1 MKKRLYMLIIAM
13 GVMCTACGNSES
25 AAGDGNDVNVADT
38 TEDSDKAD
46 ATEVASDKNEDTI
59 EEADKNT
66 DTTEEASDKNDGST
80 EEADD
85 IRNEST
91 TNETASNM
99 SDSVGPE
106 YIIIEN
112 PSEDYYCI
120 DSVVPSAD
128 DSVISLDMLTE
139 EANDITDTEK
149 WFADNGLENIEFGG
163 IEDEKY
169 RYELDGDETYSR
181 YILRI
186 YDKTSGE
193 HLKTLDFSEYCY
205 ASEYKES
212 DYDFIEQRIWWVQSV
227 DDILY
232 VAIGHNTYTESSP
245 KNGYITAIDLEDAS
259 VIWKSAPCVT
269 NARNF
274 AIIDNTI
281 VCGYGFTS
289 EPDNLNLLNLS
300 DGKLVEQIPLKT
312 MADYIICKGDTLYVR
327 TYNTNYTF
335 KIGRAD

>member
-1 MKKRLYMLIIAM
+1 MKKRLYILIIVM
-13 GVMCTACGNSES
+13 GVMCIACGNSKD
-25 AAGDGNDVNVADT
+25 AAGKRNEVNVVDSTGEAANKNADS
-38 TEDSDKAD
+38 TE
-46 ATEVASDKNEDTI
+46 
-59 EEADKNT
+59 EEADKA
-66 DTTEEASDKNDGST
+66 DTAGETADNKNDDVHN
-80 EEADD
+80 EA
-85 IRNEST
+85 
-91 TNETASNM
+91 A
-99 SDSVGPE
+99 
-106 YIIIEN
+106 YIIVEN

-120 DSVVPSAD
+120 DSAVLYGNE
-128 DSVISLDMLTE
+128 SVISLDMLTE

-149 WFADNGLENIEFGG
+149 WFADNGLENIEFGD

-169 RYELDGDETYSR
+169 RYELDGDDGYSR

-186 YDKTSGE
+186 YDKTSGA
-193 HLKTLDFSEYCY
+193 HLKTLDFSEYRY
-205 ASEYKES
+205 ANEYKET

-232 VAIGHNTYTESSP
+232 VAIGHNTYTESAP
-245 KNGYITAIDLEDAS
+245 KNGYMTAIDLKDTS

-274 AIIDNTI
+274 AIIDDTI

-289 EPDNLNLLNLS
+289 EPDNLNLLNIT
-300 DGKLVEQIPLKT
+300 DGELVKQIPLKT

-335 KIGRAD
+335 KIGKAD

>member
-1 MKKRLYMLIIAM
+1 MKKRLYMLIVVLS
-13 GVMCTACGNSES
+13 VMSTACGNSGD
-25 AAGDGNDVNVADT
+25 AADAGNEVNVVDT
-38 TEDSDKAD
+38 M
-46 ATEVASDKNEDTI
+46 
-59 EEADKNT
+59 
-66 DTTEEASDKNDGST
+66 EEASDKNTDTVEEASNKNDGYT
-80 EEADD
+80 EETDYT
-85 IRNEST
+85 RNDST
-91 TNETASNM
+91 TNETADNM
-99 SDSVGPE
+99 SDSVEPE
-106 YIIIEN
+106 YIIVEN

-120 DSVVPSAD
+120 DSVVSSAD
-128 DSVISLDMLTE
+128 DFVVSLDMLTE

-149 WFADNGLENIEFGG
+149 WFADNGLENIGFGD

-169 RYELDGDETYSR
+169 RYELEGDENYSR

-232 VAIGHNTYTESSP
+232 VATGHNTYTESSP
-245 KNGYITAIDLEDAS
+245 KNGYITAIDLKDAS
-259 VIWKSAPCVT
+259 VIWKSAPCVS

-274 AIIDNTI
+274 AIIDDTI

-300 DGKLVEQIPLKT
+300 DGKLVKQIPLKT

-335 KIGRAD
+335 KIGKAD